1 MLQDRGL
8 KDSFYIAQQH
18 GYIAIEMSARK
29 SSHLSVLSKLLK
41 RNLSSIQLLSVL
53 YLPFCLHCSNL
64 HCLVQSLT
72 MQLPSHLVLSLLAFL
87 PSIYSLPAKHSE
99 IFYSDAFARKYVLHI
114 CAATETKH
122 PETCLGQ
129 VFSNFTVSNII
140 IMLKK
145 TRFKNWMILGKTTN
159 NGELWR
165 DSDSGHLQRIFCS

>member
-1 MLQDRGL
+1 MVISLL
-8 KDSFYIAQQH
+8 SCLH
-18 GYIAIEMSARK
+18 GSQITYHFEQ
-29 SSHLSVLSKLLK
+29 LLR

-53 YLPFCLHCSNL
+53 CLPFCLHCSNL

-72 MQLPSHLVLSLLAFL
+72 MQLLSHPVLSLLAFL

-129 VFSNFTVSNII
+129 VFSNFTVSDII
-140 IMLKK
+140 VIMLKK
-145 TRFKNWMILGKTTN
+145 TRFKNCMISGKTTN
-159 NGELWR
+159 NGELWHN
-165 DSDSGHLQRIFCS
+165 SGAGHLQRIYSS